1 MNILYSIALRYTC
14 LTGINPL
21 SDMNEISRLCY
32 LYHLKSRRDFP
43 SVPIQPNAS

>member
-32 LYHLKSRRDFP
+32 LNHLESKRDFP
-43 SVPIQPNAS
+43 SVPAPSNAF